1 MIVGTISM
9 TPRQRQILDYLKA
22 NGNVQIEELA
32 EMFSI
37 TTQTIRRDVN
47 CLSEQ
52 GLARRVHG
60 GVSLPAILTNT
71 TYQFRFQLESEIKQ
85 RLAKKLAS
93 HIPEGSTVFLGI
105 GTSMAYI
112 AQCLAQYEKLRIVT
126 NNLEVEKVLQGNPN
140 VDVFLA
146 GGLVRSQHQ
155 DVVGQSVLRFF
166 EDFEADIG
174 IVGCG
179 SVTGSHFAME
189 HEPIEAEI
197 SKAII
202 ANSRETWLLADASK
216 WGRFASSKVA
226 RLSDFTKVYTNQDSL
241 PSDIAVCDVK

>member
-1 MIVGTISM
+1 M

-85 RLAKKLAS
+85 ILAKKVAS

-126 NNLEVEKVLQGNPN
+126 NNLQVEKVLQGNYN

-179 SVTGSHFAME
+179 SVTASHFAME

-197 SKAII
+197 SRSIV
-202 ANSRETWLLADASK
+202 ANSRESWLLADASK

-226 RLSDFTKVYTNQDSL
+226 SLSDFSKVYTNQDSL
-241 PSDIAVCDVK
+241 PSDINVCGVK